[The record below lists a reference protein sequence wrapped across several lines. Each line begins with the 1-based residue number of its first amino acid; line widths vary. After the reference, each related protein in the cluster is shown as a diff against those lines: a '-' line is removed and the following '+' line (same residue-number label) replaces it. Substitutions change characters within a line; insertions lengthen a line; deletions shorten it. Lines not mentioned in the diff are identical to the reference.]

1 MQLEIIDK
9 IIKFFNWF
17 IDLLAKPLG
26 ITVWSIVLIL
36 SGVYYGE
43 YQIDKTNKNHKIQLD
58 ADDLRIRQLENKID
72 TLSNRLANRDC
83 SDEIQKYVNL
93 IQNIQIQTSQK
104 KEEIEKRLEIE
115 RKKTEEL
122 KTLKQTLNSK

>member
-43 YQIDKTNKNHKIQLD
+43 YQIDKTNKNNKIQLD

-93 IQNIQIQTSQK
+93 IQNIQIQTSQT
-104 KEEIEKRLEIE
+104 KEEKEKRLEIE

-122 KTLKQTLNSK
+122 KNLKTTLNTK

>member
-9 IIKFFNWF
+9 ITNFFNWF

-43 YQIDKTNKNHKIQLD
+43 YQIDKTNKNNKIQLD

-93 IQNIQIQTSQK
+93 IQNIQIQTSQT
-104 KEEIEKRLEIE
+104 KEEKEKRLEIE

-122 KTLKQTLNSK
+122 KNLKTTLNTK